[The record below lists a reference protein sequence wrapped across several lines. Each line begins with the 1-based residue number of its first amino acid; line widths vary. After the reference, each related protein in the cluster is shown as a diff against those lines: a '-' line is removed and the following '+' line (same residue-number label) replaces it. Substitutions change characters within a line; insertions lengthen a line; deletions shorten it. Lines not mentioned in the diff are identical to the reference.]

1 MLKPVEHEHRAYDPE
16 GERPLGPYA
25 VLTSTFLAGF
35 AGSLALTLRHRG
47 GLPERYS
54 VWDVAM
60 MGIATH
66 KISRLITKDKVTSFL
81 RMPFVRYAEPAGH
94 GEVSEEPRG
103 EGLRYATGELLVCPY
118 CVGQWVVGGLAVG
131 MVGAPRATRL
141 VTAMYTAETVSD
153 FLQLG
158 YKAAENALES

>member
-1 MLKPVEHEHRAYDPE
+1 MLKPVEHEHRAYDPD
-16 GERPLGPYA
+16 GERPLAPYA
-25 VLTSTFLAGF
+25 VLSATFATGF
-35 AGSLALTLRHRG
+35 TGALALAWRRNG
-47 GLPERYS
+47 GLPERFS
-54 VWDVAM
+54 VWDVAA

-81 RMPFVRYAEPAGH
+81 RMPFVRYEESAGH

-141 VTAMYTAETVSD
+141 VTAMYTAETVAD